1 MDTTIKLIIALL
13 PFTVLFAGMLMF
25 RWGSLRTCLY
35 ACLLEF
41 VVVWS
46 YYHASLA
53 RSLEAA
59 LWGTLT
65 LWSAITVIWAGQI
78 FGHMYRRTGLMKY
91 FVSSVES
98 IFPKK
103 DLEGRAM
110 TLLAPVSGLIG
121 NFHGMAAYPLIV
133 PGLVD
138 LGFEKTE
145 AAAATLV
152 YMAWG
157 LPFSG
162 LFVAPIIAAA
172 ATHLSVPEIC
182 RAAGLYSIPLIFTC
196 VFAAFKLLRFKIWK
210 AESQAIFWIVSLSYV
225 AGIVL
230 FTQIYPDLYL
240 LSLFAGA
247 GLALAGLTLYG
258 SYLKRGELS
267 EAKLAAAAVG
277 VTAASALTVKS
288 PAAVMTAGIETIAAP
303 LAQSPEGKP
312 LASPPEAAR
321 PPWSVFARAYG
332 PLIFAVCY
340 IVAISTPL
348 IGDLYGKLAFNVS
361 AWGQSPVKINLFTS
375 PAFTVL
381 VVSLSC
387 YAFATTRSN
396 VFSDLAAGSK
406 RSYSSLATLVLSSAI
421 MYLMA
426 DTGQIRLLG
435 TLLAA
440 GGRTLF
446 ELLDSALVV
455 LGGTIFGAGTPAIY
469 TFGAMQMPVAAKFGI
484 PLAIL
489 AGLVVVGALGSTNG
503 LKPPTIRFVASLVNL
518 EGEHDGEIFRKG
530 LFWTVVQVVV
540 TTATLFILTALWK

>member
-1 MDTTIKLIIALL
+1 METTLRLIIALL
-13 PFTVLFAGMLMF
+13 PFAVLFAGLLLF

-35 ACLLEF
+35 ACALEF
-41 VVVWS
+41 VVVWT
-46 YYHASLA
+46 YYHASLG

-59 LWGTLT
+59 VWGTLT

-78 FGHMYRRTGLMKY
+78 FGHMYRKTGLMKY
-91 FVSSVES
+91 FVNSVES

-138 LGFEKTE
+138 LGIEETQ

-172 ATHLSVPEIC
+172 ATHLPVPLIC

-196 VFAAFKLLRFKIWK
+196 VFAAFKLLGFKFWK
-210 AESQAIFWIVSLSYV
+210 VESQVIFWIVSLSYV

-247 GLALAGLTLYG
+247 GLALAGLAAYG
-258 SYLKRGELS
+258 NMLKRGELS
-267 EAKLAAAAVG
+267 EARLAAAAVG
-277 VTAASALTVKS
+277 VTAASALTVKAPAPVAKAS
-288 PAAVMTAGIETIAAP
+288 VAVTEPPAAAE
-303 LAQSPEGKP
+303 SPEGKP
-312 LASPPEAAR
+312 RESAPEVPVSWTTYAK
-321 PPWSVFARAYG
+321 AYG
-332 PLIFAVCY
+332 PLIFAVAY
-340 IVAISTPL
+340 IVAISTPAVL
-348 IGDLYGKLAFNVS
+348 NVYNKLVFSVA
-361 AWGQSPVKINLFTS
+361 AWGQSPVKINIFTS

-381 VVSLSC
+381 LVSLSC
-387 YAFATTRSN
+387 YLFAITKSN
-396 VFSDLAAGSK
+396 VIKDLVAGSK
-406 RSYSSLATLVLSSAI
+406 RASSSLMTLVLSSAI

-426 DTGQIRLLG
+426 DTGQIRFLG

-440 GGRTLF
+440 GGKTLF
-446 ELLDSALVV
+446 ELLDSTLVV

-469 TFGAMQMPVAAKFGI
+469 TFGSMQIPVAAKFGI

-503 LKPPTIRFVASLVNL
+503 LKPPTIRFAASLVNL
-518 EGEHDGEIFRKG
+518 PGERDGEIFRKG

-540 TTATLFILTALWK
+540 TTITLFILTALWK